1 MVDDQ
6 APVTSFS
13 NRDFRNVM
21 GCFATGVTV
30 VTTCGAAGEL
40 VGMTANSFS
49 AVSLQPPLV
58 LFCIDRG
65 ANCFAVFEAADSFAV
80 NILTAEQTNIS
91 AIFSSNDD
99 DRFAKVG
106 SHIGRTGAPIL
117 EQALATIECTVHARY
132 DGGDHEIVLG
142 HVRQM
147 HMRQDQQPLLYYAG
161 SYGTLAAT

>member
-1 MVDDQ
+1 MQ
-6 APVTSFS
+6 TILFVTQ
-13 NRDFRNVM
+13 
-21 GCFATGVTV
+21 G
-30 VTTCGAAGEL
+30 L
-40 VGMTANSFS
+40 
-49 AVSLQPPLV
+49 
-58 LFCIDRG
+58 
-65 ANCFAVFEAADSFAV
+65 
-80 NILTAEQTNIS
+80 AEQTNIS

-161 SYGTLAAT
+161 GYGTLAAT